1 MSEEAT
7 LRIIFLREVF
17 PLFWNLRIFS
27 RLRWR
32 FSFFAFTRHA
42 SREVV
47 EVLTTPKVGAGAKAY
62 EWQEWSLGEWRF
74 GYKSCTQWGLTKDVQ
89 KKEMVQVDQFLL
101 NVHAV
106 GNVKSCIWCCE
117 LSVFRFTF
125 FHCEQDMRCT
135 LSSTRERMEW
145 CLAPYMHSLRASF
158 SIPLDGCF

>member
-106 GNVKSCIWCCE
+106 GNVKSASGVVNC
-117 LSVFRFTF
+117 LSFVSHSFTANKICDA
-125 FHCEQDMRCT
+125 HWVQLESEWNGVLHHTCT
-135 LSSTRERMEW
+135 AWGRPS
-145 CLAPYMHSLRASF
+145 PSL
-158 SIPLDGCF
+158 